1 MGLKSPKNT
10 VVGLAATDYPYLDT
24 LPASLAFRGAKRWP
38 ERFFSLFKALFFL
51 ILRLK
56 EALGGSGNLKN
67 RLGMAKNPYLDTL
80 PTSLAFLGAKRWP
93 EMFFSL
99 FQTIFFLIL
108 ELKEA
113 SGGSEN
119 FQNGLC
125 MAKNPYFDPSHTS
138 LVLRGAKW

>member
-1 MGLKSPKNT
+1 
-10 VVGLAATDYPYLDT
+10 
-24 LPASLAFRGAKRWP
+24 
-38 ERFFSLFKALFFL
+38 
-51 ILRLK
+51 
-56 EALGGSGNLKN
+56 
-67 RLGMAKNPYLDTL
+67 MAKNPYLDTL
-80 PTSLAFLGAKRWP
+80 PTSLAFLGAKRLP

-138 LVLRGAKW
+138 LALRGAKWWQETFLGYFLGVGVLFGVPTPSPYLFYILKIFTSL

>member
-1 MGLKSPKNT
+1 
-10 VVGLAATDYPYLDT
+10 
-24 LPASLAFRGAKRWP
+24 
-38 ERFFSLFKALFFL
+38 
-51 ILRLK
+51 
-56 EALGGSGNLKN
+56 
-67 RLGMAKNPYLDTL
+67 MAKNPYLDTL

-125 MAKNPYFDPSHTS
+125 MAKNPYFDPSWVSVAFMRAKRRPARFLGYPQKAEFWETAISAPEAIEVHM
-138 LVLRGAKW
+138 RGQIKVF